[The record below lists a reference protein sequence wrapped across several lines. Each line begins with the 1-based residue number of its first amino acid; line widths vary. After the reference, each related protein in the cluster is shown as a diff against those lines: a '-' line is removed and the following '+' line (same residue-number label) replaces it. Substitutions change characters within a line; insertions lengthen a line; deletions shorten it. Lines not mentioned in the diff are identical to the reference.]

1 MEWIGKNANDV
12 YIIPGT
18 SKVVDCSLNDTSD
31 TNDTNKV
38 GVHLLKAGL
47 DDKKNKTRLFPNGK
61 ITKTGQSFTIHNFQ
75 LSDNGYYYC
84 RAVASGI
91 VKDSQKIDYF
101 VSSGGKIVILVSRMF
116 YPFASFAKPISSY
129 HISFIRETFF
139 PTS

>member
-1 MEWIGKNANDV
+1 MEWIGKNNNDP

-18 SKVVDCSLNDTSD
+18 SKVVDCSLNDT
-31 TNDTNKV
+31 NEV
-38 GVHLLKAGL
+38 VHLLKAGV

-84 RAVASGI
+84 AVASGR

-101 VSSGGKIVILVSRMF
+101 VDSGGKIVILVSRMF

-129 HISFIRETFF
+129 QISFIRETFF
-139 PTS
+139 PYKLRS